1 METLSQP
8 RTRQPFVP
16 ADFDELLAQ
25 LRSKHVVTE
34 SGKIAAVRST
44 VGLVL
49 DGATVS
55 MVVPGGPAYKAVNG
69 KRIEKGDK
77 VIGIDPDGSEG
88 IRQADEASV
97 IGLLRGADVVGSRL
111 VVQVAKHSSGRIETF
126 ALQRADFR
134 SVEYAKDLYL
144 KLAALQTGTKRFSQ
158 AFANHWKGGTGK
170 AASTEYLTKLVSES
184 LSEFAGLSS
193 SLPTLVQAFLAHA
206 AVVSEHAQAHI
217 IELETELK
225 RVVSE
230 AHESIKASRAE
241 AESDLEAA
249 ESRLK
254 DRDRELDEA
263 RAEMRAQA
271 ALLTEVGEKLT
282 QAEQKLHD
290 AQAHAHEVSANA
302 NFVVRAADERIA
314 AAEAAH
320 AHEVDQL
327 KRRHQDAWRKAD
339 SADEESRSLINRLQE
354 QCAGQEAQVARV
366 KQALAYAMSN
376 RTFASL
382 AHAAQL
388 RRLRVELAR
397 KEHEVEQLTEQVGS
411 LQATGQ
417 EHGRGGALQAVVEA
431 SECERLPL
439 YIDTSASDRDRE
451 KEEGQEHER
460 ALAVGWLQAETREHT
475 HSPPSDALR
484 LAQALAA
491 HALLLPSD
499 GCQEETRTTR
509 PRHHEKQN
517 LDSPPRASIPGPC
530 PHDSSN
536 GSFAG
541 AASARSG
548 VSVDLSSLDYSPIVA
563 AAGAAQTLRAAT
575 NNNSNTQ
582 YQGTPRSQADPSP
595 HKQRPLEPSCAKGP
609 GGRLPFWNEWELLRG
624 SSEAE
629 HWLSPLSGGRLSA
642 HHVRQ
647 DSQSLGNEAAAG
659 GFSES
664 LSRRTW
670 GEVERAGAREAVM
683 AVTTVGPDQVEDD
696 LTRTSPHHVRD
707 SHSLVN
713 ACPAGIAGM
722 VLVPPVMQTGD
733 AVTDAEAAEMPVVET
748 EGVAAAMGDAL
759 GCSVSPDGL
768 QRALLVKLTAAP
780 DEAREES
787 AAAATD
793 APSGGNMVIDDD
805 CIVV

>member
-1 METLSQP
+1 MGP
-8 RTRQPFVP
+8 RCPWLCQ
-16 ADFDELLAQ
+16 
-25 LRSKHVVTE
+25 
-34 SGKIAAVRST
+34 
-44 VGLVL
+44 VGLRVH
-49 DGATVS
+49 
-55 MVVPGGPAYKAVNG
+55 KAVNG

-376 RTFASL
+376 RTFAS
-382 AHAAQL
+382 
-388 RRLRVELAR
+388 
-397 KEHEVEQLTEQVGS
+397 
-411 LQATGQ
+411 
-417 EHGRGGALQAVVEA
+417 
-431 SECERLPL
+431 PL
-439 YIDTSASDRDRE
+439 FSID
-451 KEEGQEHER
+451 
-460 ALAVGWLQAETREHT
+460 V
-475 HSPPSDALR
+475 
-484 LAQALAA
+484 
-491 HALLLPSD
+491 
-499 GCQEETRTTR
+499 C
-509 PRHHEKQN
+509 
-517 LDSPPRASIPGPC
+517 
-530 PHDSSN
+530 
-536 GSFAG
+536 
-541 AASARSG
+541 
-548 VSVDLSSLDYSPIVA
+548 
-563 AAGAAQTLRAAT
+563 
-575 NNNSNTQ
+575 
-582 YQGTPRSQADPSP
+582 
-595 HKQRPLEPSCAKGP
+595 
-609 GGRLPFWNEWELLRG
+609 
-624 SSEAE
+624 
-629 HWLSPLSGGRLSA
+629 
-642 HHVRQ
+642 
-647 DSQSLGNEAAAG
+647 
-659 GFSES
+659 
-664 LSRRTW
+664 
-670 GEVERAGAREAVM
+670 
-683 AVTTVGPDQVEDD
+683 VTV
-696 LTRTSPHHVRD
+696 
-707 SHSLVN
+707 
-713 ACPAGIAGM
+713 
-722 VLVPPVMQTGD
+722 
-733 AVTDAEAAEMPVVET
+733 
-748 EGVAAAMGDAL
+748 
-759 GCSVSPDGL
+759 
-768 QRALLVKLTAAP
+768 
-780 DEAREES
+780 
-787 AAAATD
+787 
-793 APSGGNMVIDDD
+793 
-805 CIVV
+805 